1 MILVKK
7 TAVLSPRGAHGISG
21 VARFEC
27 FRDRSDVRIN
37 LTGGRK
43 DLYAVV
49 AVGDEMR
56 LVRPCSDRIY
66 LARTDLAGD
75 CAAIVADGETR
86 VLCAGA
92 TRRGYDYTPLED
104 FLAAAQKESV
114 AEQAES
120 VETQEVVKDERTD
133 SDADAREESAAEQA
147 ESVETQEAVKDERT
161 DSEAEAR
168 EKSAAEEDV
177 KAETVEETGE
187 PAEKTEKVGEEKD
200 EKTKEE
206 KAVSESPKGEEKENG
221 RFFDKIADKIEKL
234 FEENEKDEELTALIP
249 DSRWARVKAED
260 GWYVVGVVGDPAEF
274 ICYGIPDDD
283 ATNPPDEREGC
294 RQWLEVE
301 KGGRGYWMMYQSAL
315 TGETLTAV

>member
-120 VETQEVVKDERTD
+120 VETQE
-133 SDADAREESAAEQA
+133 
-147 ESVETQEAVKDERT
+147 AVKDERT

-168 EKSAAEEDV
+168 EESAAEEDV

>member
-7 TAVLSPRGAHGISG
+7 TAVLSPRGAQGISG

-104 FLAAAQKESV
+104 FLVAAQKESV

-120 VETQEVVKDERTD
+120 VETQEV
-133 SDADAREESAAEQA
+133 
-147 ESVETQEAVKDERT
+147 VKDERT

>member
-104 FLAAAQKESV
+104 FLVAAQKESV

-120 VETQEVVKDERTD
+120 VETQEV
-133 SDADAREESAAEQA
+133 
-147 ESVETQEAVKDERT
+147 VKDERT